1 MSGDLGVGDPGSAV
15 GLGLRQQQPE
25 FVVAALHD
33 GVLDAQEVRGHCRRF
48 LGAEA
53 LQQVVDLAVDL
64 GVADGLDAVTGLVG
78 RRVGTPNRPAGFLP
92 LLLGLGALDLR
103 LAPTPFRRGGR
114 DGRQRRLRFF

>member
-64 GVADGLDAVTGLVG
+64 GVANGLDAVTGLVS
-78 RRVGTPNRPAGFLP
+78 RRVGTPNRPTGFLAQSFD
-92 LLLGLGALDLR
+92 LGALALGLALR
-103 LAPTPFRRGGR
+103 PFRRGGR
-114 DGRQRRLRFF
+114 NGRQRRLRFY